1 MMKISVIIPTYHPSQ
16 AFKDVIKSLVKQ
28 TAKVEL
34 IIIDS
39 SKDKGLIYELTM
51 PFGIKKIIK
60 IRPEDFNH
68 GSTRNL
74 GLSASKGEIVVYLTQ
89 DAMPADNRC
98 VEKLIQPI
106 LDDHSVGA
114 SYGRQLPRKNAGP
127 VEAHARLF
135 NYPSCSEVKTFF
147 DKERLGIKAP
157 FVSNSFSAYRKEV
170 LLSIGGFPS
179 HVIMCE
185 DMYAAAKL
193 LLNNWKVVYCAD
205 AMVYHSHN
213 YTILQEF
220 RRYFDIG
227 VFHDKE
233 KWILQTFGKAE
244 GEGLKFMVSE
254 FKYLLKKNPFLIPS
268 AIIRNMMKFAG
279 FRLGLLEHSM
289 PLWLKQRLS
298 MNRGFWSSQ

>member
-1 MMKISVIIPTYHPSQ
+1 MISIIIPTFNPGED
-16 AFKDVIKSLVKQ
+16 FRELLRLLREQ
-28 TAKVEL
+28 TVGAEL

-39 SKDKGLIYELTM
+39 SNKKGLIDMLTS
-51 PFGIKKIIK
+51 PYNVERIIK
-60 IRPEDFNH
+60 IRSEDFNH
-68 GSTRNL
+68 GATRNL
-74 GLSASKGEIVVYLTQ
+74 GLSASKGDIVVYLTQ

-114 SYGRQLPRKNAGP
+114 TYGRQLPRKNAGS

-135 NYPSCSEVKTFF
+135 NYPACSEVKTLS

-157 FVSNSFSAYRKEV
+157 FVSNSFSAYRKEALV
-170 LLSIGGFPS
+170 SIGGFPS
-179 HVIMCE
+179 YVIMCE
-185 DMYAAAKL
+185 DMYAGAKL

-227 VFHDKE
+227 VFHYSE